1 MVATGVRVL
10 SYTHCP
16 VVWFDQS
23 GEKRMS
29 SYSKVASDLNKELHA
44 FVRDT
49 EDLLAATG
57 GLAGDQIEEVR
68 NRANRSLKSLRK
80 EMRNIPGQVK
90 EQLHDVEEAAEKA
103 IRRNPLPWVAVA
115 AGVGLLLGILS
126 MTRSR

>member
-1 MVATGVRVL
+1 
-10 SYTHCP
+10 
-16 VVWFDQS
+16 
-23 GEKRMS
+23 MS
-29 SYSKVASDLNKELHA
+29 SYSKVASELNKELHA

-115 AGVGLLLGILS
+115 AGLGLLLGILS